1 MIYKRPE
8 RTPGPIKL
16 QGRSVVVHERM
27 PVDKALRKLK
37 KKLQTDNLMNELRY
51 REYYIK
57 PTQKR
62 KMAKASARKRT
73 LKYVESQKLPKKL
86 DY

>member
-1 MIYKRPE
+1 MTYKRPD
-8 RTPGPIKL
+8 RIPGPLKY
-16 QGRSVVVHERM
+16 QGRAVSVHERM
-27 PVDKALRKLK
+27 PIDKALRKLK
-37 KKLQTDNLMNELRY
+37 KKLQNFNLMNELRD

-57 PTQKR
+57 PTQRR
-62 KMAKASARKRT
+62 KMAKAAARKRT

>member
-37 KKLQTDNLMNELRY
+37 KKLQTDNLMNELRALMRADY
-51 REYYIK
+51 GALAGGNERYTLPPK
-57 PTQKR
+57 P
-62 KMAKASARKRT
+62 
-73 LKYVESQKLPKKL
+73 
-86 DY
+86 